1 MVQYHWA
8 PPGGFTEPPRC
19 RGTVSTAQVGAG
31 GRRHRPD
38 ASVRPTPRQ
47 AYPTSTHECSRV
59 LTSAHEYPFDRCEAR
74 NGFGRVLTYRSGTHR
89 CTHCAADE
97 LTLR

>member
-1 MVQYHWA
+1 MVQYHWT

-47 AYPTSTHECSRV
+47 ASPTSNHECSRV
-59 LTSAHEYPFDRCEAR
+59 LTSTRSTAAKLATALGEYSRTVAA
-74 NGFGRVLTYRSGTHR
+74 LTFFFTAQSTN
-89 CTHCAADE
+89 
-97 LTLR
+97 